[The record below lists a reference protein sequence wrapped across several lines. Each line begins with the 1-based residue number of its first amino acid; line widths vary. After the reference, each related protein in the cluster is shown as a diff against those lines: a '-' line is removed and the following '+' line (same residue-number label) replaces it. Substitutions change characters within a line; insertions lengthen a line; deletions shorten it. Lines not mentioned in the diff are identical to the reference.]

1 MDKEGPNSPVLPASK
16 GGEGLVRL
24 LTPDEAASL
33 LQVSVGFIYE
43 MTSRR
48 GRHRRHP
55 MPCLRV
61 GRYLR
66 FDRDALIE
74 WAKNNV

>member
-1 MDKEGPNSPVLPASK
+1 MDRKGPNSAVSPASN
-16 GGEGLVRL
+16 GGEGLGRL
-24 LTPDEAASL
+24 LTPEEAASL

-48 GRHRRHP
+48 GRNRRHP

-66 FDRDALIE
+66 FDGNALIE